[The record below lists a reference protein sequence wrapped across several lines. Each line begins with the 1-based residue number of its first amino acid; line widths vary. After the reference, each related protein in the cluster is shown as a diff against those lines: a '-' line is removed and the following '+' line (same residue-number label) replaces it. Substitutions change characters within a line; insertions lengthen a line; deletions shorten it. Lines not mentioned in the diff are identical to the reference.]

1 MAAKLFGDSALEWG
15 LAVETGILVQSYEK
29 AVSGSEVLA
38 KDEEGETVGVS
49 MYDPVADHSVEGHI
63 AGTTGVAAASFGV
76 ALTLANAAT
85 YDGGVEPVTAAGLII
100 TNNVTFRLENEN
112 YNSISVTARQ
122 WPQVT
127 T

>member
-1 MAAKLFGDSALEWG
+1 MSANLFGNTALVWG
-15 LAVETGILVQSYEK
+15 LNAETGILAQSYEK

-63 AGTTGVAAASFGV
+63 AGSTGVAAAEFGA

-85 YDGGVEPVTAAGLII
+85 YDGGVSAGLII
-100 TNNVTFRLENEN
+100 ANNVTFRLENEN
-112 YNSISVTARQ
+112 YNMVSATARQ
-122 WPQVT
+122 WPGVT
-127 T
+127 A

>member
-1 MAAKLFGDSALEWG
+1 MAANLFGNADLVWG
-15 LAVETGILVQSYEK
+15 LTAETGILAQSYEK

-63 AGTTGVAAASFGV
+63 ASSPRDGVAAAEFGT

-85 YDGGVEPVTAAGLII
+85 YGGGVSAGLII
-100 TNNVTFRLENEN
+100 ANNVTFRLENEN
-112 YNSISVTARQ
+112 YNMVSVTARQ
-122 WPQVT
+122 WPGVT
-127 T
+127 A